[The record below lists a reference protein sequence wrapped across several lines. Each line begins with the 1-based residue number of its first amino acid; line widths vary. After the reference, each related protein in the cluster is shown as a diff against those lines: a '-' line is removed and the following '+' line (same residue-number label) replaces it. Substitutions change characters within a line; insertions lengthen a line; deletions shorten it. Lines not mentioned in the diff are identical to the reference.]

1 MLRNNIRL
9 LRNVTNTGFG
19 DNPDHENWDIFDED
33 GNPNVKK
40 VGMSRQN
47 MFSLY
52 HYLVTISWPR
62 FFSLT
67 LLYYVVINLLFA
79 ALYYAINPQG
89 IGMEAEPDIPVFWNL
104 FFFSTHTLTT
114 VGYGT
119 VHPQGLWMNIIASFE
134 MYWGLLNFAIMAGL
148 VYGKFS
154 IPKAF
159 VKFSDKVLV
168 ELGKN
173 DEVDS
178 IMFRLIPYKQKAIFS
193 DANIYILLMTR
204 QLVDGKER
212 YRFYPMDSEMSS
224 IKSLALNWT
233 IVHRVDGDSPLVNFK
248 KEQMKED
255 IYQIIVYFSAYDEFY
270 ANSVKKRKVYTAENV
285 EFNEIFAPMYRAR
298 SNGGTLLELNKLNDT
313 IPLKK

>member
-19 DNPDHENWDIFDED
+19 DNPDRENWEVYDEQ
-33 GNPNVKK
+33 GYPNVKK
-40 VGMSRQN
+40 TGMSKKD

-52 HYLVTISWPR
+52 HFLVTISWPK

-67 LLYYVVINLLFA
+67 LLYYVLINLLFA
-79 ALYYAINPQG
+79 GIYTLINPQG
-89 IGMEAEPDIPVFWNL
+89 LGMESEPNIPLFWNF

-119 VHPQGLWMNIIASFE
+119 VHPVGLWMNLVASFE

-159 VKFSDKVLV
+159 VKFSEKLLV
-168 ELGKN
+168 DLGKK

-178 IMFRLIPYKQKAIFS
+178 VMFRLIPYKKNAIFS
-193 DANIYILLMTR
+193 DASIYMLLMTR
-204 QLVDGKER
+204 QMVDGKER
-212 YRFYPMDSEMSS
+212 YRFYPMDSEIPS

-233 IVHRVDGDSPLVNFK
+233 VVHRVDGDSPLVNFK
-248 KEQMKED
+248 KEQMQED

-270 ANSVKKRKVYTAENV
+270 ANFVKKRVIYRAEDV
-285 EFNEIFAPMYRAR
+285 EFDKTFAPMYRMDKDG
-298 SNGGTLLELNKLNDT
+298 STLLELNKLNET
-313 IPLKK
+313 IDLK